1 MAKSKD
7 FKEEDIKSRFGISCP
22 VGLSIEC
29 DKEITD
35 EIAEKAIRNYC
46 EFHLASEEKIAAA
59 DAFWQKFHTY
69 VTDAKKDQKN
79 SEEYR
84 EWEKALE
91 RLNQCKNDFIEM
103 KHSLGL
109 GIHHIV
115 KAKAA

>member
-22 VGLSIEC
+22 VGLNIEC

-35 EIAEKAIRNYC
+35 ELAEKVIRNYC

-59 DAFWQKFHTY
+59 DAFWQKFHAY
-69 VTDAKKDQKN
+69 VTDAKEAQKN
-79 SEEYR
+79 CVEYK
-84 EWEKALE
+84 EWEEALE
-91 RLNQCKNDFIEM
+91 RLNQCKSDFIEM

-109 GIHHIV
+109 TIHYIIE
-115 KAKAA
+115 AKAA